1 MRLTRSA
8 LRLLLGITT
17 LFGAGLAIAA
27 DNYPV
32 KTVRVLTTEPGSAND
47 LMIRLITPGLTA
59 ALGQPVIVENRG
71 MVSMELLA
79 KAAPDGYTL
88 LAFGPPLWLLP
99 LLRAN
104 VPWDAV
110 RDFAPITQAMNIP
123 TIVGVHP
130 SVPAHSVKELIALAK
145 AKPGALNYATS
156 FPGSSSQLS
165 GELFKAM
172 AGVDIVAVSDKG
184 PAQALNA
191 LIAGE
196 AQVSFV
202 NAAASVSAHIKSGR
216 LRALAVASL
225 QPSALFPDLP
235 TVSESGVPGY
245 QSATIIG
252 LFAPAKTPEAVIE
265 RLNQEAVRMLRRPE
279 VKEKLLSSGAEVIAG
294 TPEQFAA
301 AIRTEIAT
309 WGKVIKDSDIH
320 EQ

>member
-1 MRLTRSA
+1 MRLIFPA
-8 LRLLLGITT
+8 LRLLLGFTT
-17 LFGAGLAIAA
+17 LFGVGLALAA
-27 DNYPV
+27 DPYPL

-47 LMIRLITPGLTA
+47 LMIRLITPGMSA
-59 ALGQPVIVENRG
+59 ALGQPMIVENRG

-79 KAAPDGYTL
+79 KAPPDGYTL

-104 VPWDAV
+104 NVPWDAV
-110 RDFAPITQAMNIP
+110 RDFAPITQAMSIP

-130 SVPAHSVKELIALAK
+130 SLPVHSVKELIALAK

-172 AGVDIVAVSDKG
+172 AGVDIVSVSYKG
-184 PAQALNA
+184 PAQALTA

-216 LRALAVASL
+216 LRALAVANL
-225 QPSALFPDLP
+225 QPSPLFPDLP
-235 TVSESGVPGY
+235 TVAASGVPGY

-279 VKEKLLSSGAEVIAG
+279 VKEKLLSSGSEVIAG

-301 AIRTEIAT
+301 TIRTEIAT
-309 WGKVIKDSDIH
+309 WGKVIKDSNIH
-320 EQ
+320 E